1 MSTPF
6 LESLRVTF
14 PGFTSAHA
22 SSLYEE
28 GLREAA
34 DFAHVSAADVK
45 VAAQVN
51 GGAMQIVLAGK
62 IKAAAEAAAT
72 SNDGRAAKAAALRT
86 HVGNLASRDPDV
98 VSAAVD
104 ALSILGVTHLPVG
117 AIHGTRFEV
126 VADVALELHDV
137 SAGERHAAISAGVYR
152 GLAMRSLES
161 FRPRAY
167 LPRSPI
173 SGELLQAGK
182 DWRTGVPWGQ
192 LSPARLGLAR
202 WMKLNGMTG
211 GLPDAILFADIETHG
226 PSSANADDVRRARGV
241 TDEKL
246 AALAE
251 GVATVARDEAPSVP
265 SGSCSTAALCK
276 LLMSLFQSR
285 EIRNL
290 VRYLPHGTA
299 AAELLPG
306 DVASHAEMGHTA
318 ADVLQRH
325 GLVDDAFWSAVHAA
339 RPSRRDEIER
349 VRRGG

>member
-22 SSLYEE
+22 SSLYDE
-28 GLREAA
+28 GLREAD

-45 VAAQVN
+45 VAAQVS
-51 GGAMQIVLAGK
+51 GGTMQIVLAGK

-86 HVGNLASRDPDV
+86 HVGNLASRDSDV

-117 AIHGTRFEV
+117 GTQGAPV

-152 GLAMRSLES
+152 GLALRSLES

-192 LSPARLGLAR
+192 LSPAQLGLAR
-202 WMKLNGMTG
+202 WMKLNDMTG
-211 GLPDAILFADIETHG
+211 GLPDAVLFIDVKDNG
-226 PSSANADDVRRARGV
+226 PTSANADDVRRARGV
-241 TDEKL
+241 SDDAL
-246 AALAE
+246 AALAD
-251 GVATVARDEAPSVP
+251 GGTMSPASASASPKVP
-265 SGSCSTAALCK
+265 VKHPGSSGLRG
-276 LLMSLFQSR
+276 LLLNCFSAD
-285 EIRNL
+285 EIRRL
-290 VRYLPHGTA
+290 VSYLPQGSVLV
-299 AAELLPG
+299 AELPG
-306 DVASHAEMGHTA
+306 PTASHAATTDA
-318 ADVLQRH
+318 VVDVLRRH
-325 GLVDDAFWSAVHAA
+325 GAADDAFWSAVHAA
-339 RPSRRDEIER
+339 RPHRRDEIER

>member
-45 VAAQVN
+45 VAAQVS
-51 GGAMQIVLAGK
+51 GDTMQIVLAGK

-86 HVGNLASRDPDV
+86 HVGNLASRDSDV

-117 AIHGTRFEV
+117 GTQGAPV

-152 GLAMRSLES
+152 GLALRSLES

-192 LSPARLGLAR
+192 LSPAQLGLAR
-202 WMKLNGMTG
+202 WMKLNDMTG
-211 GLPDAILFADIETHG
+211 GLPDAVLFIDVKDNG
-226 PSSANADDVRRARGV
+226 PTSANADDVRRARGV
-241 TDEKL
+241 TDDAL
-246 AALAE
+246 TALAD
-251 GVATVARDEAPSVP
+251 GGMVSPASAPPRVPAKHSGP
-265 SGSCSTAALCK
+265 SGLRD
-276 LLMSLFQSR
+276 LLFNCFGAD
-285 EIRNL
+285 EIRRL
-290 VRYLPHGTA
+290 VAYLPQGATL
-299 AAELLPG
+299 AAELPG
-306 DVASHAEMGHTA
+306 ASASLA
-318 ADVLQRH
+318 ATVDAVVDVLHRH
-325 GLVDDAFWSAVHAA
+325 GAADDAFWSAVHAA
-339 RPSRRDEIER
+339 RPRRRDEIER
-349 VRRGG
+349 VRHGG

>member
-45 VAAQVN
+45 IAAQVS
-51 GGAMQIVLAGK
+51 GGTMQIVLAGK

-104 ALSILGVTHLPVG
+104 ALSNLGVTHLPVG
-117 AIHGTRFEV
+117 AIHGTRFDV

-152 GLAMRSLES
+152 GLALRSLES

-192 LSPARLGLAR
+192 LSPAQLGLAR
-202 WMKLNGMTG
+202 WMKLNDMTG
-211 GLPDAILFADIETHG
+211 GLPDAVLFIDVKDNG
-226 PSSANADDVRRARGV
+226 PTSANADDIRRARGV
-241 TDEKL
+241 SDDAL
-246 AALAE
+246 AALAD
-251 GVATVARDEAPSVP
+251 GTMSSPSAPPKVP
-265 SGSCSTAALCK
+265 AKHPGSSGLRG
-276 LLMSLFQSR
+276 LLLNCFSAD
-285 EIRNL
+285 EIRRL
-290 VRYLPHGTA
+290 VGFLPQGSVLV
-299 AAELLPG
+299 AELPG
-306 DVASHAEMGHTA
+306 PTASHAATTDA
-318 ADVLQRH
+318 VVDVLRRH
-325 GLVDDAFWSAVHAA
+325 GAADDAFWSAVHAA
-339 RPSRRDEIER
+339 RPYRRDEIER

>member
-45 VAAQVN
+45 VAAQAS

-152 GLAMRSLES
+152 GLALRSLES

-192 LSPARLGLAR
+192 LSPAQLGLAR
-202 WMKLNGMTG
+202 WMKLNDMTG
-211 GLPDAILFADIETHG
+211 GLPDAVLFIDVKDNG
-226 PSSANADDVRRARGV
+226 PTSANADDVRRARGV
-241 TDEKL
+241 SDDAL
-246 AALAE
+246 AALAD
-251 GVATVARDEAPSVP
+251 GTMSSPSAPPKVP
-265 SGSCSTAALCK
+265 AKHPGSSGLRG
-276 LLMSLFQSR
+276 LLLNCFSAD
-285 EIRNL
+285 EIRRL
-290 VRYLPHGTA
+290 VGFLPQGSVLV
-299 AAELLPG
+299 AELPG
-306 DVASHAEMGHTA
+306 PTASHAATTDA
-318 ADVLQRH
+318 VVDVLRRH
-325 GLVDDAFWSAVHAA
+325 GAADDAFWSAVHAA
-339 RPSRRDEIER
+339 RPYRRDEIER

>member
-45 VAAQVN
+45 VAAQVS
-51 GGAMQIVLAGK
+51 GGTMQIVLAGK

-86 HVGNLASRDPDV
+86 HVGNIASRDSDV

-117 AIHGTRFEV
+117 GTQNAPV

-152 GLAMRSLES
+152 GLALRSLES

-202 WMKLNGMTG
+202 WMKLNDMTG
-211 GLPDAILFADIETHG
+211 GLPDAVLFIDVRDNG
-226 PSSANADDVRRARGV
+226 PTSANADDVRRARGV
-241 TDEKL
+241 TDDAL
-246 AALAE
+246 AALADD
-251 GVATVARDEAPSVP
+251 T
-265 SGSCSTAALCK
+265 
-276 LLMSLFQSR
+276 MS
-285 EIRNL
+285 
-290 VRYLPHGTA
+290 PA
-299 AAELLPG
+299 AAPPKVPVKHPGSSGLRGLLLNCFSADEVRRLIRFLPQGATLVAELPG
-306 DVASHAEMGHTA
+306 ASASLAVTIDA
-318 ADVLQRH
+318 VVDVLRRY
-325 GLVDDAFWSAVHAA
+325 GAADDAFWSAVHAA
-339 RPSRRDEIER
+339 RPYRRDEIER

>member
-45 VAAQVN
+45 IAAQVS
-51 GGAMQIVLAGK
+51 GGTMQIVLAGK

-104 ALSILGVTHLPVG
+104 ALSNLGVTHLPVG
-117 AIHGTRFEV
+117 GTQNAPV

-152 GLAMRSLES
+152 GLALRSLES
-161 FRPRAY
+161 FRPRSY

-202 WMKLNGMTG
+202 WMKLNDMTG
-211 GLPDAILFADIETHG
+211 GLPDAVLFIDVKDNG
-226 PSSANADDVRRARGV
+226 PTSANADDVRRARGV
-241 TDEKL
+241 SDDAL
-246 AALAE
+246 AALAD
-251 GVATVARDEAPSVP
+251 GTMSSPSAPPKVP
-265 SGSCSTAALCK
+265 AKHPGSSGLRG
-276 LLMSLFQSR
+276 LLLNCFSAD
-285 EIRNL
+285 EIRRL
-290 VRYLPHGTA
+290 VGFLPQGSVLV
-299 AAELLPG
+299 AELPG
-306 DVASHAEMGHTA
+306 ASASLA
-318 ADVLQRH
+318 ATIDAVVDVLRRH
-325 GLVDDAFWSAVHAA
+325 GAADDAFWSAVHAA
-339 RPSRRDEIER
+339 RPYRRDEIER

>member
-98 VSAAVD
+98 VSAAID
-104 ALSILGVTHLPVG
+104 ALSVLGVTHLPVG
-117 AIHGTRFEV
+117 GTRNAPV
-126 VADVALELHDV
+126 IADVALELHDV

-152 GLAMRSLES
+152 GLALRSLES

-167 LPRSPI
+167 LPRSPV
-173 SGELLQAGK
+173 SGELLQAGR

-192 LSPARLGLAR
+192 LSPAQLGLAR
-202 WMKLNGMTG
+202 WMKLNDMTG
-211 GLPDAILFADIETHG
+211 GLPDVVLFADVKDNG
-226 PSSANADDVRRARGV
+226 PTSANADDVRRARGV
-241 TDEKL
+241 SDDAL
-246 AALAE
+246 AALADGTMSSPSAPPKVPAKHPGSSGLRGLLLNCFSADE
-251 GVATVARDEAPSVP
+251 IRRLVGFLPQGATLVAELPGASTSLAATVDAV
-265 SGSCSTAALCK
+265 
-276 LLMSLFQSR
+276 
-285 EIRNL
+285 
-290 VRYLPHGTA
+290 V
-299 AAELLPG
+299 
-306 DVASHAEMGHTA
+306 
-318 ADVLQRH
+318 DVLHRH
-325 GLVDDAFWSAVHAA
+325 GAADDAFWSAVHAA
-339 RPSRRDEIER
+339 RPRRRDEIER
-349 VRRGG
+349 VRRGD

>member
-98 VSAAVD
+98 VSAAID
-104 ALSILGVTHLPVG
+104 ALSVLGVTHLPVG
-117 AIHGTRFEV
+117 AIHGTRFDV

-152 GLAMRSLES
+152 GLALRSLES

-202 WMKLNGMTG
+202 WMKLNDMTG
-211 GLPDAILFADIETHG
+211 GLPDAVLFIDVKDNG
-226 PSSANADDVRRARGV
+226 PTSANADDVRRARGV
-241 TDEKL
+241 TDDAL
-246 AALAE
+246 AALAD
-251 GVATVARDEAPSVP
+251 GGTISPATTPRIPAKH
-265 SGSCSTAALCK
+265 SGSSGLRG
-276 LLMSLFQSR
+276 LLLNCFSAD
-285 EIRNL
+285 EIRRL
-290 VRYLPHGTA
+290 VSYLPQGSVLV
-299 AAELLPG
+299 AELPG
-306 DVASHAEMGHTA
+306 PTASHAATTDA
-318 ADVLQRH
+318 VVDVLRRH
-325 GLVDDAFWSAVHAA
+325 GAADDAFWSAVHAA
-339 RPSRRDEIER
+339 RPHRRDEIER

>member
-45 VAAQVN
+45 IAAQVS
-51 GGAMQIVLAGK
+51 GGTMQIVLAGK

-86 HVGNLASRDPDV
+86 HVGNLASRDSDV

-117 AIHGTRFEV
+117 GTQGAPV

-152 GLAMRSLES
+152 GLALRSLES

-192 LSPARLGLAR
+192 LSPVRLGLAR
-202 WMKLNGMTG
+202 WMKLNDMTG
-211 GLPDAILFADIETHG
+211 GLPDAVLFIDVRDNG
-226 PSSANADDVRRARGV
+226 PTSANADDVRRARGV
-241 TDEKL
+241 SDDAL
-246 AALAE
+246 AALADGGTMSPASAPPRVPAKHPGSSGLRGLLLNCFSADE
-251 GVATVARDEAPSVP
+251 IRRLVGFLPQGEILVAELPGAPASLTATVDAV
-265 SGSCSTAALCK
+265 
-276 LLMSLFQSR
+276 
-285 EIRNL
+285 
-290 VRYLPHGTA
+290 V
-299 AAELLPG
+299 
-306 DVASHAEMGHTA
+306 
-318 ADVLQRH
+318 DVLHRH
-325 GLVDDAFWSAVHAA
+325 GAADDAFWSAVHAA
-339 RPSRRDEIER
+339 RPRRCDEIER

>member
-192 LSPARLGLAR
+192 LSPAQLGLAR
-202 WMKLNGMTG
+202 WMKLNDMTG
-211 GLPDAILFADIETHG
+211 GLPDAVLFIDVKDNG
-226 PSSANADDVRRARGV
+226 PTSANADDVRRARGV
-241 TDEKL
+241 SDDAL
-246 AALAE
+246 AALADDTMSP
-251 GVATVARDEAPSVP
+251 AAAPPKVP
-265 SGSCSTAALCK
+265 AKHSGSSGLRG
-276 LLMSLFQSR
+276 LLLNCFSGD
-285 EIRNL
+285 EIRRL
-290 VRYLPHGTA
+290 VRYLPQGEILV
-299 AAELLPG
+299 AELPG
-306 DVASHAEMGHTA
+306 ASVSLA
-318 ADVLQRH
+318 ATIDAVVDVLRRH
-325 GLVDDAFWSAVHAA
+325 GAADDAFWSAVHAA
-339 RPSRRDEIER
+339 RPHRRDEIER

>member
-34 DFAHVSAADVK
+34 DFAHVTAADVK
-45 VAAQVN
+45 VAAQAS
-51 GGAMQIVLAGK
+51 GAVMQIVLAGK

-104 ALSILGVTHLPVG
+104 ALYVLGVTHLPIG
-117 AIHGTRFEV
+117 GTQDAPV

-152 GLAMRSLES
+152 GLALRSLES
-161 FRPRAY
+161 FRPQAY
-167 LPRSPI
+167 LPRSPV

-192 LSPARLGLAR
+192 LSPVKLGLAR
-202 WMKLNGMTG
+202 WMKLNDMTG
-211 GLPDAILFADIETHG
+211 GLPDAVLFADIQNNG
-226 PSSANADDVRRARGV
+226 PTSTNADDVRRARNV
-241 TDEKL
+241 TDATL
-246 AALAE
+246 SALAD
-251 GVATVARDEAPSVP
+251 GSMSPPRVPATHPGS
-265 SGSCSTAALCK
+265 SGLRG
-276 LLMSLFQSR
+276 LLLNCFSAD
-285 EIRNL
+285 EIRRL
-290 VRYLPHGTA
+290 VGFLPQGATLV
-299 AAELLPG
+299 AELPG
-306 DVASHAEMGHTA
+306 ASASLAVTIDA
-318 ADVLQRH
+318 VVDVLRRH
-325 GLVDDAFWSAVHAA
+325 GAADDAFWSAVHAA
-339 RPSRRDEIER
+339 RPHRRDEIER